1 MNIILFDRDLRI
13 FDHQPIAE
21 AAKLGEI
28 LPLYIIEPSQWE
40 DAAYS
45 VRHFQFV
52 VESLED
58 LSDQIEGRGGKLFF
72 SIEELREVLEKL
84 LEAYESINV
93 FIHRDA
99 RILKKVTGWMEKN
112 QQRLF
117 IYGAEIDQVS
127 AKAFKKQVQ
136 LYLDVP
142 LAEAPERIHVPEETP
157 SILFTD
163 MKKIHHFR
171 VKGKRIRFGQQGGE
185 SRALET
191 LDSFLEERFANYIG
205 NQHKPLPSSFSSS
218 RLSAYISWGNISVR
232 TIFQR
237 TTEKLQLCGK
247 DEERVQLEAFL
258 SKITARV
265 RTACH
270 HLEYEQNEDVSIVK
284 KDWNEEWFQRWI
296 EGRTGVPVID
306 AAMRCLVK
314 TGWLNYTL
322 REMVTSFIANTL
334 WLDGQKP
341 SAVLA
346 QLYLDYDPGLHDFY
360 VQQITGLS
368 TKRLKIINP
377 IKVSKQIDP
386 EGAFIRRYVTE
397 LEKIPGEYI
406 HEPWLYP
413 AFYQLGYPPPI
424 IDVLKA
430 NKLARQKF
438 DRLTK
443 QDKPSGK
450 KGEDETG
457 QLSFDI

>member
-21 AAKLGEI
+21 AAKIGEV

-58 LSDQIEGRGGKLFF
+58 LSHQIEKRGGKLFF
-72 SIEELREVLEKL
+72 SINKMCDVFEKL
-84 LEAYESINV
+84 MEAYESINV
-93 FIHRDA
+93 FIHRNS
-99 RILKKVTGWMEKN
+99 RILKKVIEWMGRN

-127 AKAFKKQVQ
+127 ARGVKKQVQ
-136 LYLDVP
+136 SYLDEP
-142 LAEAPERIHVPEETP
+142 LIQAPDEIQVPEETP

-163 MKKIHHFR
+163 MKKIHHFH
-171 VKGKRIRFGQQGGE
+171 VKGQRIRFGQQGGE
-185 SRALET
+185 SRAIET
-191 LDSFLEERFANYIG
+191 LESFLEERCANYIV

-232 TIFQR
+232 TILQK
-237 TTEKLQLCGK
+237 TSEKLQLCEND
-247 DEERVQLEAFL
+247 DEKLQLEAFL
-258 SKITARV
+258 SKLTSMM
-265 RTACH
+265 RTVCH
-270 HLEYEQNEDVSIVK
+270 PPEDKQIEEVSRIK

-296 EGRTGVPVID
+296 EGMTGVPVID
-306 AAMRCLVK
+306 AAMRSLVK

-334 WLDGQKP
+334 LLDGQKP

-346 QLYLDYDPGLHDFY
+346 QLYLDYDPALHDFY
-360 VQQITGLS
+360 VQQITGLR
-368 TKRLKIINP
+368 TKKVKIANP
-377 IKVSKQIDP
+377 VKISKQIDP
-386 EGAFIRRYVTE
+386 EGGFIRRYISE
-397 LEKIPGEYI
+397 LETIPVEYV

-413 AFYQLGYPPPI
+413 AFYQLGYPPPM
-424 IDVLKA
+424 IDVVKA
-430 NKLARQKF
+430 NKLARQRF
-438 DRLTK
+438 DSLTK
-443 QDKPSGK
+443 QNKPSGK
-450 KGEDETG
+450 NGEGETG